1 MKKILITGGFG
12 LLGINLVNFLLK
24 KNYKIIILDYKKT
37 TSKKKFFIKS
47 KNLVFENANF
57 VNMDN
62 LNKIFNKHSFSAVFH
77 LGAQTQVKTAY
88 NNPYETLQ
96 TNVVGTTNILE
107 ILRKKNINIPIVYS
121 SSDKAYGELKRK
133 YYYETDNLNA
143 IFPYDVSKSAS
154 DLICQSYSK
163 TYNMKIGIIR
173 SANIFGEC
181 DFNIKRIVP
190 ETTISILKNKKLEI
204 RSSGKQRRDYIYV
217 LDVCRAYYKVYKYL
231 LKSKKNL
238 LIYNTGSKYN
248 LSALELIEKIYN
260 ILKVKKN
267 YIIKNS
273 SKAEINNQRLGYKKI
288 VKEIGWKPIYTLDY
302 GLKKTIDWYKKN
314 INLF

>member
-24 KNYKIIILDYKKT
+24 KKYKIIILDYKKT
-37 TSKKKFFIKS
+37 NSKKKFFIKS

-96 TNVVGTTNILE
+96 TNVMGTTNILE
-107 ILRKKNINIPIVYS
+107 ILRKKNIDIPIVYS

-133 YYYETDNLNA
+133 YYYENDNLNA
-143 IFPYDVSKSAS
+143 VFPYDVSKSAS

-181 DFNIKRIVP
+181 DFNLKRIVP
-190 ETTISILKNKKLEI
+190 ETTISILKNRKLEI
-204 RSSGKQRRDYIYV
+204 RSSGRQRRDYIYV
-217 LDVCRAYYKVYKYL
+217 LDVCRAYYQVYKHL

-288 VKEIGWKPIYTLDY
+288 VKEIGWKPICTLDY

>member
-1 MKKILITGGFG
+1 
-12 LLGINLVNFLLK
+12 
-24 KNYKIIILDYKKT
+24 
-37 TSKKKFFIKS
+37 
-47 KNLVFENANF
+47 
-57 VNMDN
+57 
-62 LNKIFNKHSFSAVFH
+62 
-77 LGAQTQVKTAY
+77 
-88 NNPYETLQ
+88 
-96 TNVVGTTNILE
+96 
-107 ILRKKNINIPIVYS
+107 
-121 SSDKAYGELKRK
+121 
-133 YYYETDNLNA
+133 
-143 IFPYDVSKSAS
+143 
-154 DLICQSYSK
+154 
-163 TYNMKIGIIR
+163 MKIGIIR

-181 DFNIKRIVP
+181 DFNLKRIVP
-190 ETTISILKNKKLEI
+190 ETTISILKNRKLEI
-204 RSSGKQRRDYIYV
+204 RSSGRQRRDYIYV
-217 LDVCRAYYKVYKYL
+217 LDVCRAYYQVYKHL

-288 VKEIGWKPIYTLDY
+288 VKEIGWKPICTLDY